1 MCRLPVFTDTRLKY
15 EPQTLEELQTSI
27 NLHERLLREQPEQE
41 ASFPVM
47 EEQFVVL
54 GMAASLTIGWSLCSW
69 LGKRCSAFSRSV

>member
-1 MCRLPVFTDTRLKY
+1 MKY
-15 EPQTLEELQTSI
+15 EPQTLDELQTSI

-54 GMAASLTIGWSLCSW
+54 GKACGSRIRRVTEKDDIYEAALCIWESNV
-69 LGKRCSAFSRSV
+69 FHD